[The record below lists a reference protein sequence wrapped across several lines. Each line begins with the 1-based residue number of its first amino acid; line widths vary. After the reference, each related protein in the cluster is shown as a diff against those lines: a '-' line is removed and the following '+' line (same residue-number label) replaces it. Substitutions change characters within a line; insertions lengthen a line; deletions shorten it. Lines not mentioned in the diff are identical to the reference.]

1 MENAKID
8 VGSELPRAEDIIA
21 QLERILASESFN
33 LPDRAKRFLRYVVT
47 ETVEG
52 RSHYLKAYTI
62 ATTVFG
68 RRNFDAQSDPAV
80 RIEAGRIRRG
90 LEHYYLISGP
100 GEPVIITIPK
110 GGYVPAFEWGME
122 TRATPIME
130 EAAPA
135 PIIPVETL
143 PEISVK
149 LPVSDTFWSAPR
161 LLTAGLSL
169 FFAAVILAVVVQ
181 SFFHETANPDFGD
194 GRATIAVETF
204 SYPSDDEKLQSIAQG
219 TTAELVANL
228 VKFNEVLVIA
238 AADQSDGQQPFDAR
252 YRLEGTLRNH
262 EDKFRSGVRLVRQSD
277 RAVIW
282 ATSYDMDLTIQTALE
297 AESEVAEKIAT
308 AVARPFGVIFSSDGS
323 VSTGWEAYEC
333 ALAYYNYRRAM
344 TAPALATAQGCL
356 ISLGQSNPKDAT
368 SMALLSLTQID
379 QVRFAEKLGSPAPT
393 EVLAKAAELAQRAA
407 MIDPQNA
414 RVLQALMLSYFFNNN
429 VDAALDAGAAAYA
442 LNPND
447 TEVAGEYGLRLA
459 FSGRW
464 ETGCELVSKAVND
477 GGGPTGYYEV
487 GMALCAFMR
496 GDLQAA
502 ELWSRMSDLSYNPMH
517 RVVLVTILGASGKT
531 SQARHELDWLQ
542 AHAPS
547 LMQNI
552 GSQVK
557 GRLARPIDQEKIF
570 SGLRAA
576 GAEISVSPSLNQ
588 SN

>member
-1 MENAKID
+1 MESVTFYEEID
-8 VGSELPRAEDIIA
+8 LPRTDDVIA
-21 QLERILASESFN
+21 QLERILTSESFN

-47 ETVEG
+47 ETLEG

-62 ATTVFG
+62 GTTVFG

-90 LEHYYLISGP
+90 LEHYYLVSGP
-100 GEPVIITIPK
+100 GEPVVITIPK
-110 GGYVPAFEWGME
+110 GGYVPTFEWGMKKPF
-122 TRATPIME
+122 ASVKA
-130 EAAPA
+130 EAVFA
-135 PIIPVETL
+135 PISPAEILPVH
-143 PEISVK
+143 SAAQR
-149 LPVSDTFWSAPR
+149 VSDTFWSAPT
-161 LLTAGLSL
+161 LFTAGLSL
-169 FFAAVILAVVVQ
+169 FFATVILATVVQ
-181 SFFHETANPDFGD
+181 SFFHETAPLNFGE

-204 SYPSDDEKLQSIAQG
+204 GYPSDDKKLQSIAQG
-219 TTAELVANL
+219 TTAEVVANL
-228 VKFNEVLVIA
+228 VKFNEILVIA
-238 AADQSDGQQPFDAR
+238 AADQSDGQQPSDAR
-252 YRLEGTLRNH
+252 YSLEGTLRNH
-262 EDKFRSGVRLVRQSD
+262 EDKVRSRIRLVRQSD
-277 RAVIW
+277 RAVVW

-308 AVARPFGVIFSSDGS
+308 AVARPFGVIFSSDTS
-323 VSTGWEAYEC
+323 VSAGWEAYEC

-344 TAPALATAQGCL
+344 TASALTTAQGCL
-356 ISLGQSNPKDAT
+356 IALGQSNPKDAT

-379 QVRFAEKLGSPAPT
+379 QVRFAEKLGSRAPT
-393 EVLAKAAELAQRAA
+393 DGLAKAAELAQRAA

-429 VDAALDAGAAAYA
+429 VAAALDAGAAAYA

-517 RVVLVTILGASGKT
+517 RVVLAAILGASGKT

-547 LMQNI
+547 LMLTI
-552 GSQVK
+552 VSQVK
-557 GRLARPIDQEKIF
+557 GRLARPEDREKIF

-576 GAEISVSPSLNQ
+576 GAEITAKQALN
-588 SN
+588 